1 MDHLREIE
9 DAAARDGVKTF
20 QAQMEVVVL
29 SMLHEDRG
37 IALTQI
43 EEARAA
49 SLAYTDGFHSA
60 YLSPAERAKA
70 KRVATTML
78 GHSFQRLRAVIAAPD
93 DDEPAGAPA
102 N

>member
-1 MDHLREIE
+1 MEHLDEVE
-9 DAAARDGVKTF
+9 DAAARDGVGTY
-20 QAQMEVVVL
+20 QTQMEVVLL
-29 SMLHEDRG
+29 SLLDGDRTN
-37 IALTQI
+37 ALTQI